1 MILYGYK
8 SVSSAL
14 PFQVQDA
21 IFDNG
26 FITLA
31 LIDYVINL
39 AIPLRWGIYFF
50 VAFDDFRNILFIQK
64 VQHQMEKN
72 CKS

>member
-1 MILYGYK
+1 MSSYVRISCVLMILYGYK

-39 AIPLRWGIYFF
+39 AIPLR
-50 VAFDDFRNILFIQK
+50 
-64 VQHQMEKN
+64 
-72 CKS
+72 